1 DDLGRRDDR
10 ALTADEG
17 RERDRD
23 LVVLDPDV
31 LGLARHVT
39 EPRVLDEEPA
49 RLGRLDRDRGL
60 GRGLHAEGLTHG
72 PAPGEQREEEQ
83 VPGETPLHQAKDS
96 TARASVRPDRKSTR
110 LNSSH
115 VETSYAVCC
124 LKKKAVQT

>member
-1 DDLGRRDDR
+1 RRRVRYDRARADLDAAESGAILRDDLGRRDDR

-23 LVVLDPDV
+23 LVVLDADV

-72 PAPGEQREEEQ
+72 PPPGEQREAE
-83 VPGETPLHQAKDS
+83 PIHGESPLQHANAS
-96 TARASVRPDRKSTR
+96 TAPAS
-110 LNSSH
+110 L
-115 VETSYAVCC
+115 
-124 LKKKAVQT
+124 